1 MDYKKLTFNDIVEWC
16 KANNQVE
23 WLKKEVETIVVD
35 EDKDGKEFE
44 RDITFI
50 EIKRDFAEKFMPEIA
65 PQRKPKKPSMKDI
78 VAAL

>member
-23 WLKKEVETIVVD
+23 WLKREVETIVVD
-35 EDKDGKEFE
+35 EDKDGNEFE

-65 PQRKPKKPSMKDI
+65 PKRKPKKPSMKDI

>member
-1 MDYKKLTFNDIVEWC
+1 MDYKKMTFNDIVEWC

-35 EDKDGKEFE
+35 EKDGVEFE
-44 RDITFI
+44 RDISFI

-65 PQRKPKKPSMKDI
+65 PQKKPKKPSMKDI

>member
-1 MDYKKLTFNDIVEWC
+1 MDYKKMTFNDIVEWC

-23 WLKKEVETIVVD
+23 WLKKKVETPV
-35 EDKDGKEFE
+35 EDKDKDGNEFK
-44 RDITFI
+44 RDISFI

-65 PQRKPKKPSMKDI
+65 PKKTKKPSMKDI

>member
-1 MDYKKLTFNDIVEWC
+1 MDYKKMKFNDIVEWC

-23 WLKKEVETIVVD
+23 WLKKEVEIIVVD
-35 EDKDGKEFE
+35 EDKDGNEFE
-44 RDITFI
+44 RDISFI

-65 PQRKPKKPSMKDI
+65 PQRKPKKPTMKDI